1 MAIGS
6 ILSPAKPQSGG
17 VTTLL
22 DQNGDFHNRRRL
34 KSKRRFTWPLVPFYL
49 WPSPKAAALGLLCEL
64 AAGMRQRKSLLEFRK
79 DMPFTDK
86 HKAWQQLR
94 RGRYVEFTNSIW
106 CMIEEQHSVLKLEVG
121 LKAFLS
127 LLYSI
132 LVRPNRFGI
141 RGGIC
146 VSCDYGPPYMALRR
160 LGFYYK
166 ADDDGGLGLS
176 V

>member
-64 AAGMRQRKSLLEFRK
+64 AAEMRQRKSLLEFR
-79 DMPFTDK
+79 
-86 HKAWQQLR
+86 
-94 RGRYVEFTNSIW
+94 
-106 CMIEEQHSVLKLEVG
+106 CMIEEQHLVLKLEVG

-132 LVRPNRFGI
+132 LVRPNRFRI

-146 VSCDYGPPYMALRR
+146 VSCDYGLPYMALRR